1 MLLKETALLR
11 LLGLRIPMLLFVA
24 PRVVELD
31 DEGCAV
37 IVPLTFLTKEPPHR
51 LDVLRRAL
59 RRRRPRRRPPR
70 RRSSSCAATAA

>member
-11 LLGLRIPMLLFVA
+11 LLGLRIPMFLVIA

-37 IVPLTFLTKEPPHR
+37 LVPL
-51 LDVLRRAL
+51 A
-59 RRRRPRRRPPR
+59 PR
-70 RRSSSCAATAA
+70 T